1 MSQFLS
7 QKLGHQPLSHWNQWK
22 FSGTMVRKKRAEV
35 EVDFIGKLNRP
46 RLRTRILASASRDL
60 LLPETFNLVRRIAG

>member
-22 FSGTMVRKKRAEV
+22 FSVTEVLKKPGEV
-35 EVDFIGKLNRP
+35 EVDFIGELNRP
-46 RLRTRILASASRDL
+46 WLPTSIFASASRDL
-60 LLPETFNLVRRIAG
+60 LLPGTFNLVRRIAG